1 MTSKDIAQKLV
12 EAVKATPEVAQ
23 ELIADPSGA
32 VARVAGAT
40 DGFDLT
46 EVVQEALA
54 LAADLRLDLSCVDL
68 GKLDLSQIDVAKLD
82 LVRLASVASACN
94 VDMTKLDMGAV
105 TVKLLGGVVFGSR
118 VGLRA
123 VPFFN
128 LACRQKCRLGYSQ
141 MDTQAGIYRLLARKT
156 DLGIDRC
163 IPKSVLLGR
172 REERA
177 ARTSRRAALLGYL
190 ITRTR

>member
-46 EVVQEALA
+46 EVMQEALA
-54 LAADLRLDLSCVDL
+54 LAADLKLDLSCVDLSCVDL

-94 VDMTKLDMGAV
+94 VDMSKLDMGAV
-105 TVKLLGGVVFGSR
+105 TAKLLGGSLFG
-118 VGLRA
+118 
-123 VPFFN
+123 
-128 LACRQKCRLGYSQ
+128 RQG
-141 MDTQAGIYRLLARKT
+141 
-156 DLGIDRC
+156 
-163 IPKSVLLGR
+163 
-172 REERA
+172 
-177 ARTSRRAALLGYL
+177 
-190 ITRTR
+190 

>member
-1 MTSKDIAQKLV
+1 MSFAPEGPAVTSKDIAQKLV

-32 VARVAGAT
+32 VARIAGAT

-54 LAADLRLDLSCVDL
+54 LAADLKLDLSCVDL

-94 VDMTKLDMGAV
+94 VDMSKLDMGAV
-105 TVKLLGGVVFGSR
+105 TAKLLGGGLFG
-118 VGLRA
+118 GL
-123 VPFFN
+123 F
-128 LACRQKCRLGYSQ
+128 
-141 MDTQAGIYRLLARKT
+141 
-156 DLGIDRC
+156 
-163 IPKSVLLGR
+163 
-172 REERA
+172 ER
-177 ARTSRRAALLGYL
+177 
-190 ITRTR
+190 

>member
-54 LAADLRLDLSCVDL
+54 LAADL
-68 GKLDLSQIDVAKLD
+68 KLD

-94 VDMTKLDMGAV
+94 VDMSKLDMGAV
-105 TVKLLGGVVFGSR
+105 TAKLLGGSLF
-118 VGLRA
+118 
-123 VPFFN
+123 
-128 LACRQKCRLGYSQ
+128 
-141 MDTQAGIYRLLARKT
+141 
-156 DLGIDRC
+156 
-163 IPKSVLLGR
+163 GR
-172 REERA
+172 R
-177 ARTSRRAALLGYL
+177 G
-190 ITRTR
+190 